1 MSVENVI
8 EIQDL
13 SKRFGG
19 FTIFDGLSLKV
30 RRGEFVAIM
39 GESGCGKT
47 TLLNLLAGYDTEFK
61 GSLNVH
67 GRVRTVFQADGLF
80 PWQTVAG
87 NILFGAREQEP
98 SLQKQRL
105 RELLSLFRLEP
116 YREHYPHQ
124 LSGGTRQRTELARAL
139 ASDTEVLLL
148 DEPFSGADALTRL
161 KLRTELQSILDKMP
175 RTVVLVTHDIE
186 EALQLA
192 DRILIL
198 SSHPARVRREFQLSQ
213 DLDRDAAESSAR
225 NLLREIWK
233 EFGLFEGAER

>member
-1 MSVENVI
+1 
-8 EIQDL
+8 
-13 SKRFGG
+13 
-19 FTIFDGLSLKV
+19 
-30 RRGEFVAIM
+30 
-39 GESGCGKT
+39 
-47 TLLNLLAGYDTEFK
+47 
-61 GSLNVH
+61 
-67 GRVRTVFQADGLF
+67 
-80 PWQTVAG
+80 
-87 NILFGAREQEP
+87 
-98 SLQKQRL
+98 
-105 RELLSLFRLEP
+105 
-116 YREHYPHQ
+116 
-124 LSGGTRQRTELARAL
+124 
-139 ASDTEVLLL
+139 LLL